1 MFGDYIVVLAQV
13 GIIFS
18 PEVEES
24 SFDEEWFLVRI
35 LELVP
40 IDTRNIDGY
49 HHSFQH
55 ADQSEDQVAK
65 RVYYLTIRRRRQV
78 SRKGRFIQLVC

>member
-1 MFGDYIVVLAQV
+1 MRILCCHFFGCEPFCGSTVFGDYIVVLAQV

-40 IDTRNIDGY
+40 IDTRNIDD
-49 HHSFQH
+49 SII
-55 ADQSEDQVAK
+55 S
-65 RVYYLTIRRRRQV
+65 T
-78 SRKGRFIQLVC
+78 C

>member
-40 IDTRNIDGY
+40 IDTRNIDD
-49 HHSFQH
+49 SII
-55 ADQSEDQVAK
+55 S
-65 RVYYLTIRRRRQV
+65 T
-78 SRKGRFIQLVC
+78 C

>member
-49 HHSFQH
+49 HHFNMLIK
-55 ADQSEDQVAK
+55 AK
-65 RVYYLTIRRRRQV
+65 IKSLNVYTT
-78 SRKGRFIQLVC
+78 